1 MTMENSFELS
11 LEALK
16 PEVRLLW
23 YCARTQINAA
33 NAERIVTLLRGD
45 IDWHDLLQMAFYHDV
60 APLLYRNLESIAPG
74 AMPEMVRT
82 EFKKQIQVNIQGNL
96 FLTKQLLD
104 LLSLFNQHGIQVIP
118 YKGAVLAASLYHDLA
133 LRPFDDLDILVHERD
148 VLQAVDLL
156 VSCGYEVI
164 RPPSLAQ
171 TNKHFRSFWVNQM
184 VKRSP
189 WSYQVILWNPDRPG
203 LVELHWRTIAKY
215 VFPRNPKELWENL
228 GPTKL
233 GGVDVFSFAPENLLW
248 FLCLHGAKHQW
259 KRLRWICDIAEL
271 VREYPDLN
279 WEQTISHAERL
290 GVERRLYLG
299 LFLANRILE
308 MPLSSEIEKKIY
320 TVPFLGNLA
329 RQIIDRFFDD
339 PSENVGPG
347 RMSVLVFHLRV
358 IDRIVDRGWYCLG
371 FLKSLGHAIAAERG
385 SMRSFSFLSW
395 IFGLFDLG
403 KRFGRNRL
411 RRLLKID
418 SK

>member
-16 PEVRLLW
+16 PEMRLLLC
-23 YCARTQINAA
+23 CARTQINAA
-33 NAERIVTLLRGD
+33 NAERMVKLLRGN
-45 IDWHDLLQMAFYHDV
+45 IDWHDLLQMAFSHEV

-74 AMPEMVRT
+74 VMPEMVRT
-82 EFKKQIQVNIQGNL
+82 ELKKQIQVDMQGNL

-133 LRPFDDLDILVHERD
+133 LRPFGDLDILVHERD
-148 VLQAVDLL
+148 ILQAVDVL

-164 RPPSLAQ
+164 RPTSLSQ
-171 TNKHFRSFWVNQM
+171 TNKNYRSFWINQM

-189 WSYQVILWNPDRPG
+189 WSYQVILWNPDRQG
-203 LVELHWRTIAKY
+203 LIELHWRTIPKY

-228 GPTKL
+228 RPINV

-279 WEQTISHAERL
+279 WEQTISHAEGL
-290 GVERRLYLG
+290 GMERRLYLG
-299 LFLANRILE
+299 LLLANRLLE
-308 MPLSSEIEKKIY
+308 MPLSSEIEEKIQ
-320 TVPFLGNLA
+320 TAPFVRNLA
-329 RQIIDRFFDD
+329 RQIIARFFDD
-339 PSENVGPG
+339 SSEDVGSG
-347 RMSVLVFHLRV
+347 RLSVLAFHLKV
-358 IDRIVDRGWYCLG
+358 IDRIVDRVWYCLG
-371 FLKSLGHAIAAERG
+371 FFKGL
-385 SMRSFSFLSW
+385 
-395 IFGLFDLG
+395 GLFELR
-403 KRFGRNRL
+403 KAFGSNPL
-411 RRLLKID
+411 RRLQKIE
-418 SK
+418 SR

>member
-11 LEALK
+11 LDALK

-45 IDWHDLLQMAFYHDV
+45 IDWHHLLQMAFYHEV

-82 EFKKQIQVNIQGNL
+82 ELKKLMQVNIQGNL

-104 LLSLFNQHGIQVIP
+104 LLSLFSQHGIQVIP

-148 VLQAVDLL
+148 FLQAVDLL

-164 RPPSLAQ
+164 KPPSLSQ
-171 TNKHFRSFWVNQM
+171 TNKNFRSVRINQM
-184 VKRSP
+184 VKRSA
-189 WSYQVILWNPDRPG
+189 WSSQVILWNPDRPG
-203 LVELHWRTIAKY
+203 LVELHWRTVAKY
-215 VFPRNPKELWENL
+215 VFPRNLKELWENL

-248 FLCLHGAKHQW
+248 FLCLHGTKHEW
-259 KRLRWICDIAEL
+259 KQLRWICDIAEL

-279 WEQTISHAERL
+279 WAQTISQAERL

-308 MPLSSEIEKKIY
+308 MPLSSEIEKKIQ
-320 TVPFLGNLA
+320 TVPFVRNLA
-329 RQIIDRFFDD
+329 RQIIDRFFDA
-339 PSENVGPG
+339 SRENVGLG
-347 RMSVLVFHLRV
+347 LISALVFHLKV
-358 IDRIVDRGWYCLG
+358 IDRIVDRAWYCLG
-371 FLKSLGHAIAAERG
+371 FLKVLG
-385 SMRSFSFLSW
+385 
-395 IFGLFDLG
+395 
-403 KRFGRNRL
+403 
-411 RRLLKID
+411 RRLQRRGFAGID
-418 SK
+418 